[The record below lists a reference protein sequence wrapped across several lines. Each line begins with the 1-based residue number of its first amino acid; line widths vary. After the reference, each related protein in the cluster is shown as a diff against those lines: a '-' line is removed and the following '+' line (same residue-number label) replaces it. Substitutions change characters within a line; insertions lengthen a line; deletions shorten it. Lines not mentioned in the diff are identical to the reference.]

1 MKQEKLSA
9 QAEYIK
15 KEFPTISD
23 ENINMIDLKMKER
36 INELKT
42 EVEVEEVQKYF
53 LETIKEYDKS
63 KNISKIKHKVC
74 KLTEIYLDNNK
85 KFGMQREWYGVL
97 AYFLSVIGMIQN
109 VLGLKDIIINKIS
122 FVMYLLALCIWL
134 LIVWSERCMGENA
147 ENVINKFN
155 AVAGELAIGELLI
168 YYAVAVFTA
177 NMFIRLLVILFMV
190 LTVVWLTVLALKR
203 EKIFKKE
210 KMRNTN
216 AIRK

>member
-1 MKQEKLSA
+1 
-9 QAEYIK
+9 
-15 KEFPTISD
+15 
-23 ENINMIDLKMKER
+23 
-36 INELKT
+36 
-42 EVEVEEVQKYF
+42 
-53 LETIKEYDKS
+53 
-63 KNISKIKHKVC
+63 
-74 KLTEIYLDNNK
+74 
-85 KFGMQREWYGVL
+85 
-97 AYFLSVIGMIQN
+97 
-109 VLGLKDIIINKIS
+109 
-122 FVMYLLALCIWL
+122 
-134 LIVWSERCMGENA
+134 MGENA